1 MPRMATPKDILEYA
15 ETIAV
20 VGASRDPMK
29 PGGSIPPVLQ
39 RYGFRVI
46 PVNPTIDRL
55 FGEKCYKSLEDVP
68 DHIDVVQVFRPSADA
83 PAIARQAVAVGATA
97 VWLQSGIISP
107 EARQIAEDGGLDYIE
122 DHCMTVERAK
132 YGIRKG

>member
-1 MPRMATPKDILEYA
+1 MTTKDLLERA

-39 RYGFRVI
+39 RHGFRVI
-46 PVNPTIDRL
+46 PVNPTVDTL
-55 FGEKCYKSLEDVP
+55 FGERCYKSLEDVP
-68 DHIDVVQVFRPSADA
+68 EHIDIVQVFRPSADA
-83 PAIARQAVAVGATA
+83 PGIARQAVAVGADA
-97 VWLQSGIISP
+97 LWLQSDITSA

-122 DHCMTVERAK
+122 DRCMTVERAK
-132 YGIRKG
+132 YGIDKR